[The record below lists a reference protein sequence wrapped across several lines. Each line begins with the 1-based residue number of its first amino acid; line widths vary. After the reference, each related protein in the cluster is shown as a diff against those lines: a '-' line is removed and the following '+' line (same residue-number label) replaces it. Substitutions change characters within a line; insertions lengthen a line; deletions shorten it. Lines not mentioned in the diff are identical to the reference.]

1 MSPSDINKKR
11 EIIYSYIEKKQLK
24 SAIDR
29 VKELVALQHNW
40 SLSEKLIELET
51 NYKFML
57 HYLVEGK
64 GDPQQ
69 DKIYDKLFR
78 DIYIITDDATES
90 LFLQDSSS
98 IFYEKLR
105 VQNVREAVT
114 FLDYKD
120 ILKKQADTV
129 KFLDLLEEGEEK
141 DARVR
146 KYSLAHENTL
156 RDLFYYI
163 YTSSRANNDFIESLN
178 VFIDDAVI
186 PVNDKCMVIS
196 ALTLN
201 IFERFDAA
209 KILFLLDV
217 CLRPQHEIVARA
229 IIGII
234 PIFQI
239 YRRRCQLYPEFS
251 NRLKLLS
258 DNINFNR
265 RFIRAV
271 TGYIQAHETE
281 IITKRLNE
289 EIIPEMM
296 KLSPMIG
303 KKIKLDEWMGESGLD
318 EKNPEWQKILDE
330 SGLTDKLQEFTD
342 LQMGGADVFHST
354 FSNLKKY
361 PFFNELSNWFLP
373 FDSQH
378 SSVRSVFGGE
388 MKSSTMIESMFET
401 SLICNSDKYSFC
413 FSIMLMPE
421 EYRNMMIGQLGAE
434 GDEIKNLQE
443 EELSLNP
450 NQKEDSIIKQY
461 IQDLYRFFKLHPRSS
476 NFKDIF
482 NLPLN
487 FLEIEEFHP
496 IVLQPR
502 YLEQIALYYF
512 EKNNFSEA
520 SGAYKM
526 LSERVQPKSEFWQK
540 MGYCKQMMA
549 DIRGALDDYLHAD
562 LIEDNNTWLLN
573 RIAHCYR
580 VLKEAETALEYYRRL
595 EQFRPDDLNVQLNIG
610 HCYLELKQY
619 DEALNYYFKVEL
631 LNNNNTRA
639 WRSIAWCA
647 FLSNKFDVAQ
657 TYYTRILENKPNAHD
672 YLNAGHVALCL
683 GNNNKAVEFYKLSQN
698 SAGSLEAFNSML
710 EDDIEVLNEAGV
722 DTKILPIIV
731 DKMLYDSE

>member
-114 FLDYKD
+114 LLDYKD

-146 KYSLAHENTL
+146 KNSLAHENTL

-178 VFIDDAVI
+178 IFIDDAVI

-201 IFERFDAA
+201 IFERFDAT

-388 MKSSTMIESMFET
+388 MKSFTMIESMFET

-450 NQKEDSIIKQY
+450 YQKEDSIIKQY

-520 SGAYKM
+520 SDAYKM

-610 HCYLELKQY
+610 HCYLELNQY

-657 TYYTRILENKPNAHD
+657 NYYTRILENKPNAHD

-710 EDDIEVLNEAGV
+710 EDDIEVLSEAGV

-731 DKMLYDSE
+731 DKMLYDTE